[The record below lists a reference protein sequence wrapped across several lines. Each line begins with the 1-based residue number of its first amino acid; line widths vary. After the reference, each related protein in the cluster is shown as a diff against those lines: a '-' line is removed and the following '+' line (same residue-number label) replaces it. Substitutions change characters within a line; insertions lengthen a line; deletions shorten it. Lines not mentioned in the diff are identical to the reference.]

1 MGYNSFMHIARI
13 LLMLGIW
20 VGILRYLGFPDALEK
35 ILFSV
40 TGFVFIYLSLLVYK
54 ENKSSLA
61 KEKGDNKKEEITFE
75 NFSENRNFS
84 DIKTN

>member
-1 MGYNSFMHIARI
+1 MHIARI
-13 LLMLGIW
+13 LLILGVW
-20 VGILRYLGFPDALEK
+20 VGVLRYLGFPDALEK

-40 TGFVFIYLSLLVYK
+40 TGFVFIYLGLLVHK
-54 ENKSSLA
+54 ENKSRL
-61 KEKGDNKKEEITFE
+61 EKDRKNNNKEEKSFE

>member
-1 MGYNSFMHIARI
+1 
-13 LLMLGIW
+13 MLGIW